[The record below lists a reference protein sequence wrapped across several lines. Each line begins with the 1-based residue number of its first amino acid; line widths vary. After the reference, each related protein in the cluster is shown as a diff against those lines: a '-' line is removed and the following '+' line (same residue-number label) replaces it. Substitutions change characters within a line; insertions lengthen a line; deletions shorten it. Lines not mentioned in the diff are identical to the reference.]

1 MTTSEEARL
10 RITELR
16 SSVARH
22 NALYYEN
29 DAPELPDAEY
39 DVLVR
44 ELRELEARFPKF
56 ADISSPAQTIGG
68 APSATFAPVQHAIP
82 MTSLD

>member
-1 MTTSEEARL
+1 MAEESRRMTTSEEARL
-10 RITELR
+10 RIIELR

-44 ELRELEARFPKF
+44 ELRELEAQFPEF
-56 ADISSPAQTIGG
+56 
-68 APSATFAPVQHAIP
+68 V
-82 MTSLD
+82 